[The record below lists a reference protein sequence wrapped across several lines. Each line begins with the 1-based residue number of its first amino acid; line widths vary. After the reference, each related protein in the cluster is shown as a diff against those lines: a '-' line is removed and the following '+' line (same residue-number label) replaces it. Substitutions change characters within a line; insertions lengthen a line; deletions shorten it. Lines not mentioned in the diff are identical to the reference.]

1 MEDYK
6 PLRKRKVEIEIS
18 GLEASTI
25 AMATEL
31 YLRSVSRFMSP
42 LRIRRYK
49 SIIEEFRK
57 IENQYQKHETKL
69 LLLLL

>member
-49 SIIEEFRK
+49 
-57 IENQYQKHETKL
+57 
-69 LLLLL
+69 